1 MLRSSFF
8 VRGLVALGGL
18 AAFFAPR
25 PVQAQIY
32 ESATL
37 ATPSGSYRYV
47 FPVAPVWLDYPYRD
61 CCFNAYT
68 AWAGG
73 AYYGLGGYYG
83 GGNGGSASRG
93 PAGHNH
99 WNASATVLGTSA
111 PSGVSASLDI
121 RVPKG
126 ADVKIDG
133 RPLEQSGAQRRYVTS
148 ALGPNENL
156 HHRIDATWT
165 EKGRKVSVSRDVMLQ
180 AGDRQSILFLAA
192 TSAANDSQRASR

>member
-8 VRGLVALGGL
+8 VRGLVAVGGL
-18 AAFFAPR
+18 AVFFVPR
-25 PVQAQIY
+25 PAQAQIY

-99 WNASATVLGTSA
+99 WNASATVLGTA
-111 PSGVSASLDI
+111 VPSSSSASLDI
-121 RVPKG
+121 RVPEG
-126 ADVKIDG
+126 ADVRIDG
-133 RPLEQSGAQRRYVTS
+133 RRLEQSGAQRRFVTPD
-148 ALGPNENL
+148 LRPNQSVR
-156 HHRIDATWT
+156 HRIDATWT
-165 EKGRKVSVSRDVMLQ
+165 EKGQKVSASRDVMVE
-180 AGDRQSILFLAA
+180 AGDRQSILFLVGTARD
-192 TSAANDSQRASR
+192 DSQRASR